1 MNFYDIVK
9 KCILADV
16 SMALYRLPDD
26 NKIILVIDIQKA
38 KSICFEELY
47 KLSEAFIFHPYK
59 ESKENPIWAINPTF
73 VISSDDK
80 SYSAS
85 FLNYFNSLIEV
96 KRTDKDITSD
106 ISHSKYLNK
115 VNDIINLLNE
125 SSLDKLVYS
134 RTKTIDGQ
142 GIDKTIDIF
151 KGLELKY
158 DDAFVSFVNISGEI
172 SWIGASPELLLSM
185 DEDGMHTMALAGTQK
200 CMDEDILDKIWDNKD
215 LKEQR
220 YVSDYISSKLEEQ
233 TCSFEKGKLRT
244 VKAGNICHLQTLYN
258 INAESNYFWNIVN
271 SLHPTPA
278 ICGMPAKEAAD
289 YIEIMEDHDRS
300 YYSGFIGPL
309 NIFCETRM
317 YVNLRSARL
326 CNNSLQLYVGGGITA
341 ESIAHKE
348 WDETE
353 MKSTTI
359 LNIL

>member
-26 NKIILVIDIQKA
+26 NKIILVIDKQKA
-38 KSICFEELY
+38 KSICFDKLY
-47 KLSEAFIFHPYK
+47 ELSEAFIFHPYK
-59 ESKENPIWAINPTF
+59 ESEENPIWAIEPTF
-73 VISSDDK
+73 VICSDDK
-80 SYSAS
+80 SYSKS
-85 FLNYFNSLIEV
+85 FIEYINSLEIITRED
-96 KRTDKDITSD
+96 KATDKDI
-106 ISHSKYLNK
+106 SHNEYLNK

-134 RTKTIDGQ
+134 RTKTIEGQ

-158 DDAFVSFVNISGEI
+158 DDAFISFVNISEEI

-200 CMDEDILDKIWDNKD
+200 CIDEDIIDKVWDNKD

-233 TCSFEKGKLRT
+233 TCTFEKGKLRT
-244 VKAGNICHLQTLYN
+244 VKAGNICHLQTSYT
-258 INAESNYFWNIVN
+258 IEAENDSYWDIVGA
-271 SLHPTPA
+271 LHPTPA

-289 YIEIMEDHDRS
+289 YIDKMENHNRS
-300 YYSGFIGPL
+300 YYSGFLGPL
-309 NIFCETRM
+309 NIFCETQM

-326 CNNSLQLYVGGGITA
+326 CSNSLQLYVGGGITA
-341 ESIAHKE
+341 DSIAHKE